1 MGFSTAMTKETQ
13 CRWVRGGGGWV
24 RGGLGGLI
32 RSDMFSI
39 DKTDL
44 YKKRIQIL
52 KCQHNKIGSLFSRL
66 QCFESEN
73 ILLMGLFI

>member
-1 MGFSTAMTKETQ
+1 MGY
-13 CRWVRGGGGWV
+13 RGV
-24 RGGLGGLI
+24 GGLI

-66 QCFESEN
+66 QCF
-73 ILLMGLFI
+73 GPK